1 MNMKTLINAIVLSS
15 VFASGAALAQSESAN
30 PAVLGVD
37 GPVQA
42 VAATEMRSDSHYP
55 TFQIES
61 SKTRADVK
69 ADLEAHQAINGDE
82 FVSA

>member
-1 MNMKTLINAIVLSS
+1 MKTLINAIVLSS
-15 VFASGAALAQSESAN
+15 VFASGAALAQSESYN
-30 PAVLGVD
+30 PSTIGTD

-42 VAATEMRSDSHYP
+42 VSVTEMRSDSHYP
-55 TFQIES
+55 TFQTES

-69 ADLEAHQAINGDE
+69 AELEAYQASNEGE